1 MARDGGYDRGC
12 MADCLSIEAQAR
24 DRVLVL
30 PAEQR
35 TLDRLGLARPCL
47 CPDRSADCPGRP
59 EHSRRLQE
67 RAARRCEGAG
77 LTVRGVASS
86 KPKDDNR
93 DPSEELKPMASRPMR
108 KYEGS

>member
-35 TLDRLGLARPCL
+35 TLDRLGLARPCV
-47 CPDRSADCPGRP
+47 CPDRPADCPGRP

-67 RAARRCEGAG
+67 RAARRCEGKG
-77 LTVRGVASS
+77 LTGLLRGLGPVRKMTIVIP
-86 KPKDDNR
+86 PKS
-93 DPSEELKPMASRPMR
+93 PPMASRSMR
-108 KYEGS
+108 KY